1 MVRDQ
6 AARLYEYFLL
16 LTPVCA
22 RQVLHRHLLR
32 RRKDQVVR
40 DRLPIYIIYLLLL
53 ATLCARQVL
62 HRHLL
67 RRRKD
72 QVVRE
77 QMTKKRDFVMFCRL
91 APVQARASLS
101 SRSPCFLLVP
111 TRGFVPCCRLAP
123 VNARA
128 YWSPL

>member
-16 LTPVCA
+16 LTPV
-22 RQVLHRHLLR
+22 
-32 RRKDQVVR
+32 
-40 DRLPIYIIYLLLL
+40 
-53 ATLCARQVL
+53 CARQVL